1 MLCFRGRLDTQM
13 LVTTTTLAST
23 PHQHFLNHATP
34 SEIYPLS
41 SSTSTHHCSIQSH
54 HSSEPPPAFIRNRQ
68 GRTWQPQGG
77 VWLERK
83 EGNTAD
89 LAQLMAGEQLL
100 YVSLGCCPVFPI
112 TISLIHLPLSPP
124 CPFQGFHIK
133 GLHLTPLLP
142 AGREEGRE

>member
-1 MLCFRGRLDTQM
+1 MQEVL
-13 LVTTTTLAST
+13 
-23 PHQHFLNHATP
+23 ATP

-41 SSTSTHHCSIQSH
+41 SYMSIHHCSIWSH
-54 HSSEPPPAFIRNRQ
+54 HSTEPPPAFIRNRQ
-68 GRTWQPQGG
+68 GQNWQPQRG

-89 LAQLMAGEQLL
+89 LVQLMAGEQLL

-112 TISLIHLPLSPP
+112 TISPIHLPLSPP

-142 AGREEGRE
+142 AGRGEGHE